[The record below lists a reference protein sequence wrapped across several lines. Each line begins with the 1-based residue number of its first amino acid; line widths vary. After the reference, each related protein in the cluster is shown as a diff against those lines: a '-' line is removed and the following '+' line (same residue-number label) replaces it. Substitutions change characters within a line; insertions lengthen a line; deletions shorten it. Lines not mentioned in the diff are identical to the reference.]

1 MNKPN
6 NNSKPKDKIILPE
19 GEEFFDGDDSE
30 FSCGKE
36 DGEDDE

>member
-1 MNKPN
+1 MLNPN
-6 NNSKPKDKIILPE
+6 EDREDRIILPE
-19 GEEFFDGDDSE
+19 GEEFFDGDESE

>member
-1 MNKPN
+1 MN
-6 NNSKPKDKIILPE
+6 NNNGNPNDDKIILPE
-19 GEEFFDGDDSE
+19 GEEFFDGNDSE

>member
-1 MNKPN
+1 MNNPN
-6 NNSKPKDKIILPE
+6 ETREGRIFLPE
-19 GEEFFDGDDSE
+19 GEEFFDGDESE

>member
-1 MNKPN
+1 MNKP
-6 NNSKPKDKIILPE
+6 DDVREDRIILPE
-19 GEEFFDGDDSE
+19 GEEFFDGDESE

>member
-1 MNKPN
+1 MNKPGN
-6 NNSKPKDKIILPE
+6 PNDDKIILPE
-19 GEEFFDGDDSE
+19 GEEFFDGDESE

>member
-6 NNSKPKDKIILPE
+6 NNSKPEDRIILPE

>member
-6 NNSKPKDKIILPE
+6 DVREDRIILPE
-19 GEEFFDGDDSE
+19 GEEFFDGDESE
-30 FSCGKE
+30 FNCGKE

>member
-1 MNKPN
+1 MPN
-6 NNSKPKDKIILPE
+6 NNSKPEGRIVLPE
-19 GEEFFDGDDSE
+19 GEEFFDGDESE